1 VKYLS
6 LFFKKTGALSK
17 RFFDKIARVLYRP
30 IPSIKDEGA
39 NEFYKSGG
47 EQLRF
52 DYPGLKKNS
61 IVFDLGGYEGQWASD
76 IYGRYRPK
84 IYIFEVYA
92 PYYDNIKERFFYNDA
107 IKVYNFG
114 LSAQDAVTQIAIDG
128 YSTSAF
134 KKSENMVEIELKNIS
149 HFILENKIK
158 KIDLMK
164 INIEGAEYGL
174 LAHLISTGIVKII
187 ANLQIQFHDFIPDAF
202 NEMNSI
208 REKLSI
214 THFPTYKFDFTWD
227 NWKLKE

>member
-1 VKYLS
+1 MKYLS
-6 LFFKKTGALSK
+6 FFFKKTGALSK
-17 RFFDKIARVLYRP
+17 RFFDRISRMLYHP
-30 IPSIKDEGA
+30 KPSIKDEGA

-52 DYPGLKKNS
+52 DYPGLDANS

-76 IYGRYRPK
+76 IYGRYRSK
-84 IYIFEVYA
+84 IYVFEVYI
-92 PYYDNIKERFFYNDA
+92 PYYDNIKERFLNNDD

-114 LSAQDAVTQIAIDG
+114 LSSEDAVTQISIDG
-128 YSTSAF
+128 FSTSAF
-134 KKSENMVEIELKNIS
+134 KKSENMVEIELKDVS
-149 HFILENKIK
+149 HFISENKIK
-158 KIDLMK
+158 KINLMK

-174 LAHLISTGIVKII
+174 LEHLISTGIVKII
-187 ANLQIQFHDFIPDAF
+187 DNLQIQFHDFVPNAF

-208 REKLSI
+208 RENLSI